1 MKQLVTEY
9 KILSSDCDRYGF
21 FKMNRIL
28 VLMQELAGEHSEL
41 LGCSFADTLKL
52 GAVWVVTR
60 NEFVVDRY
68 PVIAQTVIGSTF
80 PGRVRRGIYTRY
92 YSIKDREGRSLIRG
106 SSFWALAD
114 VNTRQMV
121 DIPEI
126 AAHMPDNSDLPPPFH
141 LPGAPEEL
149 AEGFSREALWQPVYT
164 DLDRNGHVN
173 NTRAA
178 DWGLCFLSEA
188 ADLRQHP
195 VRSLLA
201 SYHREMTQKDEVALR
216 FNAKD
221 KAFSLRCEVRG
232 EVALRLSGELAEE
245 AMQPG
250 EEVPF

>member
-21 FKMNRIL
+21 WKMNRIL

-92 YSIKDREGRSLIRG
+92 YHIRDREGRSLVRG

-114 VNTRQMV
+114 VNTRQLTDV
-121 DIPEI
+121 KDIL
-126 AAHMPDNSDLPPPFH
+126 ARMPDTSDLEIPYPN
-141 LPGAPEEL
+141 PGAAEEL
-149 AEGFSREALWQPVYT
+149 AEGETRRAVWQPVYT
-164 DLDRNGHVN
+164 DFDRNGHVN
-173 NTRAA
+173 NTRAG
-178 DWGLCFLSEA
+178 DWALCLLSEV
-188 ADLRQHP
+188 ADLKAHP
-195 VRSLLA
+195 VRHVLA
-201 SYHREMTQKDEVALR
+201 SYHREMTEKDRVGLTLVSQG
-216 FNAKD
+216 F
-221 KAFSLRCEVRG
+221 AFSLRCESEG
-232 EVALRLSGELAEE
+232 ALALRLSGELFETAPI
-245 AMQPG
+245 PG
-250 EEVPF
+250 E